1 MCCTMHIYSTSVAQT
16 KVTTNNIC
24 RSATMSLHVLSLISS
39 PSELVYRRRV
49 RWKEWKGSKAVE
61 ASSQGLKVWSY
72 SCCQRRIFKEWRE
85 KLGRSKLWNWRDSR
99 DVNFCQL
106 SISATSKAGDVTP
119 GADGE
124 KIEIQWNV
132 KSSGMENRTVL
143 LIIINSL

>member
-1 MCCTMHIYSTSVAQT
+1 MSERNHVPARAVANF
-16 KVTTNNIC
+16 KPIRVGLK
-24 RSATMSLHVLSLISS
+24 RS
-39 PSELVYRRRV
+39 RV

-132 KSSGMENRTVL
+132 KSSGMENWTALV
-143 LIIINSL
+143 IIINSLQLWKMFWLCLDEQCRFCINK